1 VVLEIRGLTKHF
13 LGVPA
18 LQDVSFTVERGE
30 IAGLIG
36 PNGSGK
42 TTLFDCV
49 TGFLTPDRGKMFYEG
64 RDITSLTPHAIAR
77 LGLSRIFQQVRTF
90 PRLTVMENL
99 RAAGQAH
106 QGIRITGGLL
116 PTKRIRRLDQA
127 LDERAMEL
135 LSALGIP
142 GVAGLLAGTLSYG
155 QQKLLEIAM
164 ALMPR
169 PSLLLLDEPVAGV
182 NPTLIETIKGYLKQ
196 LNEEGITFLIIE
208 HNLEVVMDLCC
219 RVFVLDS
226 GELIAHGPP
235 AVVQE
240 DERVLEAYFG
250 R

>member
-1 VVLEIRGLTKHF
+1 VLEIRGLTKHF

-106 QGIRITGGLL
+106 QGLRITGGLL

-142 GVAGLLAGTLSYG
+142 GVAGLLAGILSYG

-196 LNEEGITFLIIE
+196 LNKEGITFLIIE

-219 RVFVLDS
+219 RVFVLHS

>member
-1 VVLEIRGLTKHF
+1 VLEIRGLTKHF

-18 LQDVSFTVERGE
+18 LKDVSFTVKRGE

-49 TGFLTPDRGKMFYEG
+49 TGFLAPDRGAVFYRE
-64 RDITSLTPHAIAR
+64 REITSTAPHAIAR
-77 LGLSRIFQQVRTF
+77 LGLARIFQQVRTF

-99 RAAGQAH
+99 RAAGQQH
-106 QGIRITGGLL
+106 QGLRLTSGFI
-116 PTKRIRRLDQA
+116 PWKRIRDLDRA
-127 LDERAMEL
+127 LDERAL
-135 LSALGIP
+135 DTLSALGIP
-142 GVAGLLAGTLSYG
+142 QVAAFPAGTLSYG

-164 ALMPR
+164 ALMSHPD
-169 PSLLLLDEPVAGV
+169 LLLLDEPVAGV
-182 NPTLIETIKGYLKQ
+182 NPTLIETIKEYLKQ
-196 LNEEGITFLIIE
+196 LNREGTTFLIIE
-208 HNLEVVMDLCC
+208 HNLQVVMDLCH

-226 GELIAHGPP
+226 GELIAQGPAA
-235 AVVQE
+235 AVQQ

>member
-1 VVLEIRGLTKHF
+1 MLEIRGLTKHF

-106 QGIRITGGLL
+106 QGLRITGGLL

-142 GVAGLLAGTLSYG
+142 GVAGLLAGILSYG

-196 LNEEGITFLIIE
+196 LNKEGITFLIIE

-219 RVFVLDS
+219 RVFVLHS